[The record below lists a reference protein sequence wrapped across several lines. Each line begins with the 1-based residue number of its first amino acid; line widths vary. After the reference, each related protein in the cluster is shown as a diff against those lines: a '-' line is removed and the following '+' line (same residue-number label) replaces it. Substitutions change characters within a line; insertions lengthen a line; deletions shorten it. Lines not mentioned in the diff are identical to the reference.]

1 MGLKE
6 SNQGRNVY
14 LKLVYSQQE
23 NIFWHTRKIADVER
37 DLKTNTSTGLSE
49 TAARKRLEEI
59 GPNELEEKKGRS
71 PFKIFLSQFNDF
83 MIWIL
88 IAAALIS
95 GIIIR
100 EVTDAIVI
108 LVILVINSV
117 LGFVQEYRAEK
128 ALAALKELA
137 APSALVLRD
146 GIEQNLPS
154 RVVVP
159 GDIIKLTAGDLIP
172 ADCRVIN
179 QVNLQANESIITG
192 ESLPVDKS
200 IQELEK
206 ENLPLG
212 DRFNMLFA
220 GTVITKGRCSAIV
233 VATGKNTELGKIANL
248 VQSKDEPTPLQKE
261 LKTVGTRIGII
272 CLAVSA
278 VVFLAGM
285 LKGFIAISQGAITS
299 TRGDII
305 SEMFLVAVALAVASI
320 PEGLP
325 AIVTVSLALGV
336 QKMAKNNA
344 IVRRLSSVETLGSVS
359 VICTD
364 KTGTLTQNRMVVKKI
379 YTGLEEYSEYENL
392 KKSGSLSRPADEN
405 IHLYHGNTVP
415 KDNIS
420 LKFLIENAVLCND
433 AYYLDKGSRK
443 LAGDPTE
450 TALIELGSFY
460 SLDKDS
466 LEFMLPREYEE
477 PFDSVRKMMS
487 TVHRISEEYFN
498 LKQSKTTYIGSIS
511 SAASSGS
518 AAGSS
523 IASSASSGSAAG
535 SPSIAS
541 SAAAGSAASSGSENE
556 SADAI
561 KSSAIFA
568 GKPDSRTGDAR
579 GIIPAA
585 MSEYILFCKGAPEVI
600 VKKCTKIIKG
610 NSIEDL
616 TDADRNRIFEINTV
630 LASGAM
636 RNLAFAFKYIPDAPE
651 DKKIEELENELIFN
665 GMVGMIDPPR
675 PEVFDA
681 VAKCKKAGINIIMVT
696 GDHKLTARAIGEELG
711 ILGAGDRIVD
721 EEEFSMMKPGQLIDE
736 IENIKVF
743 ARVSPEHKVEIVE
756 ALKKRDHIVA
766 MTGDGINDAPSLK
779 KADIGLAMGISGT
792 DVSKE
797 ASDMILTDDNFAT
810 IVKAI
815 REGRVIYDNLKKF
828 ILFLLSCNMSEVL
841 LMFIAI
847 LFGSFIFRLLGMDP
861 LTAYLPLLPVQI
873 LWMNLITDG
882 FPALAL
888 GINPA
893 EPNIMDRIITKRRE
907 KILSR
912 RRLVQTVWQGLALT
926 LGALFMYFIGPKL
939 FNTHSLVND
948 TDVFHTCVFTTL
960 VITQLLHSYNFRF
973 EEKGIFRRGIFA
985 NRFLNISV
993 AASIILQVAIVYVP
1007 FLQKVFSTAGL
1018 NLYQWLAVLISSAVP
1033 VLIINMVNE
1042 IMGARRRKIN

>member
-1 MGLKE
+1 
-6 SNQGRNVY
+6 
-14 LKLVYSQQE
+14 LKLVFNGQAD
-23 NIFWHTRKIADVER
+23 IFWHTRQVTDIELE
-37 DLKTNTSTGLSE
+37 LKTNISTGLSE
-49 TAARKRLEEI
+49 AAVSERLNEI

-71 PFKIFLSQFNDF
+71 PFKIFMSQFNDF

-95 GIIIR
+95 GIVIR

-137 APSALVLRD
+137 APTALIIRD
-146 GIEQNLPS
+146 GVEQNLAS

-159 GDIIKLTAGDLIP
+159 GDIIKLTAGDLVP
-172 ADCRVIN
+172 ADCRVVN

-200 IQELEK
+200 TEALEK

-212 DRFNMLFA
+212 DRVNMLFS
-220 GTVITKGRCSAIV
+220 GTTITKGRCSAIV
-233 VATGKNTELGKIANL
+233 TGTGKNTELGKIASL
-248 VQSKDEPTPLQKE
+248 VQSKDEQTPLQKE

-278 VVFLAGM
+278 IVFVAGM
-285 LKGFIAISQGAITS
+285 LKGFIAISQGTITA

-325 AIVTVSLALGV
+325 AIVTISLALGV

-364 KTGTLTQNRMVVKKI
+364 KTGTLTQNRMTVRKI
-379 YTGLEEYSEYENL
+379 YAGLDEYNEYETL
-392 KKSGSLSRPADEN
+392 KRADGPGALAGGEKLGIVEIGGVGISGVGGSSVAGTGGGEIGGGESNSDADKD
-405 IHLYHGNTVP
+405 IHLYQGNIVP
-415 KDNIS
+415 KDNIA

-433 AYYLDKGSRK
+433 AYYLDKDNRK

-487 TVHRISEEYFN
+487 TVHRISEDYFYPKN
-498 LKQSKTTYIGSIS
+498 TKSLSGGADTAVAPDWPQDGAGVAK
-511 SAASSGS
+511 SAAVLSRRTD
-518 AAGSS
+518 
-523 IASSASSGSAAG
+523 
-535 SPSIAS
+535 
-541 SAAAGSAASSGSENE
+541 N
-556 SADAI
+556 
-561 KSSAIFA
+561 KSN
-568 GKPDSRTGDAR
+568 TAR
-579 GIIPAA
+579 DDMPAA
-585 MSEYILFCKGAPEVI
+585 MPEYILFCKGAPEKI

-610 NSIEDL
+610 NNIEDL
-616 TDADRNRIFEINTV
+616 TDSDREKIFQINTD

-636 RNLAFAFKYIPDAPE
+636 RNLAFAFKYISEAPE
-651 DKKIEELENELIFN
+651 GKKIEELENGLIFN

-721 EEEFSMMKPGQLIDE
+721 EEEFSRMAPGQLIGE

-847 LFGSFIFRLLGMDP
+847 VFGSFIFRMLGMDP
-861 LTAYLPLLPVQI
+861 LLAYLPLLPVQI
-873 LWMNLITDG
+873 LWMNLVTDG

-907 KILSR
+907 RILSKS
-912 RRLVQTVWQGLALT
+912 RLFQTVWQGLVLT
-926 LGALFMYFIGPKL
+926 MGALFMYFIGPIL
-939 FNTHSLVND
+939 FNTHSLEHD
-948 TDVFHTCVFTTL
+948 TDIFHTCVFTTL
-960 VITQLLHSYNFRF
+960 VITQLLHSFNFRF
-973 EEKGIFRRGIFA
+973 EDKGIFRKGLFA

-993 AASIILQVAIVYVP
+993 LASIALQVAIVYAP
-1007 FLQKVFSTAGL
+1007 FLQKVFSTTGL
-1018 NLYQWLAVLISSAVP
+1018 NLYQWLAVLVCSSVP
-1033 VLIINMVNE
+1033 VLIINLVNE
-1042 IMGARRRKIN
+1042 ILGARKRKALLN

>member
-1 MGLKE
+1 
-6 SNQGRNVY
+6 
-14 LKLVYSQQE
+14 LKLVFNGQAD
-23 NIFWHTRKIADVER
+23 IFWHTRQAEDIELE
-37 DLKTNTSTGLSE
+37 LKTNILTGLSE
-49 TAARKRLEEI
+49 AAVRERLEEI

-71 PFKIFLSQFNDF
+71 PFKIFMSQFNDF

-95 GIIIR
+95 GIVIR

-137 APSALVLRD
+137 APTALILRD
-146 GIEQNLPS
+146 GVEQNLPS

-159 GDIIKLTAGDLIP
+159 GDIIKLTAGDLVP
-172 ADCRVIN
+172 ADCRVIY

-200 IQELEK
+200 TKALKK

-212 DRFNMLFA
+212 DRINMLFS
-220 GTVITKGRCSAIV
+220 GTTITKGRCSAIV
-233 VATGKNTELGKIANL
+233 TGTGKNTELGKIASL
-248 VQSKDEPTPLQKE
+248 VQSKDEQTPLQKE

-272 CLAVSA
+272 CLSVSA
-278 VVFLAGM
+278 VVFVAGM
-285 LKGFIAISQGAITS
+285 LKGFIAISQGAVTA
-299 TRGDII
+299 TRGDIL

-325 AIVTVSLALGV
+325 AIVTISLALGV

-364 KTGTLTQNRMVVKKI
+364 KTGTLTQNRMTVRKI
-379 YTGLEEYSEYENL
+379 YTGLDEYSEYENL
-392 KKSGSLSRPADEN
+392 KRNGSPSMPVCDEKQDSGGTGVDGINPGETSGRESKGDAAKDVY
-405 IHLYHGNTVP
+405 LYQDNMVP
-415 KDNIS
+415 KDAIS

-433 AYYLDKGSRK
+433 AYYIDKESRK

-460 SLDKDS
+460 SLGKES

-487 TVHRISEEYFN
+487 TVHRISEDYFF
-498 LKQSKTTYIGSIS
+498 SKHAKLVSGDSTVSADKPDGGAEAAVDRPKDSSGTAK
-511 SAASSGS
+511 SAAVLGS
-518 AAGSS
+518 RSDNTLN
-523 IASSASSGSAAG
+523 ITRDDM
-535 SPSIAS
+535 PV
-541 SAAAGSAASSGSENE
+541 
-556 SADAI
+556 D
-561 KSSAIFA
+561 F
-568 GKPDSRTGDAR
+568 P
-579 GIIPAA
+579 
-585 MSEYILFCKGAPEVI
+585 EYILFCKGAPEMI

-610 NSIEDL
+610 SAIEDL
-616 TDADRNRIFEINTV
+616 TDSDRDRIFQINTD
-630 LASGAM
+630 LANGAM
-636 RNLAFAFKYIPDAPE
+636 RNLAFAFKYISDVPE
-651 DKKIEELENELIFN
+651 GRKIEGLENELIFN

-696 GDHKLTARAIGEELG
+696 GDHKLTAKAIGEELG
-711 ILGAGDRIVD
+711 ILEADDRIVD
-721 EEEFSMMKPGQLIDE
+721 EEEFSRMAEGQLIGE

-841 LMFIAI
+841 LMFVAI
-847 LFGSFIFRLLGMDP
+847 VFGSFIFRLLGMDP
-861 LTAYLPLLPVQI
+861 LMAYLPLLPVQI
-873 LWMNLITDG
+873 LWMNLVTDG

-907 KILSR
+907 RILSR
-912 RRLVQTVWQGLALT
+912 SRLFQTVWQGLTLT
-926 LGALFMYFIGPKL
+926 LGALFMYFVGPIL
-939 FNTHSLVND
+939 FNTHSLGHD
-948 TDVFHTCVFTTL
+948 TDVFHTCVFSTL
-960 VITQLLHSYNFRF
+960 VITQLLHSFNFRF
-973 EEKGIFRRGIFA
+973 EEKGIFRKGIFA

-993 AASIILQVAIVYVP
+993 LASIVLQIAIIYAP
-1007 FLQKVFSTAGL
+1007 FLQKVFSTTGL
-1018 NLYQWLAVLISSAVP
+1018 NIYQWLAVLVCSAVP
-1033 VLIINMVNE
+1033 VIIINLVNE
-1042 IMGARRRKIN
+1042 ILGARRRKALYN